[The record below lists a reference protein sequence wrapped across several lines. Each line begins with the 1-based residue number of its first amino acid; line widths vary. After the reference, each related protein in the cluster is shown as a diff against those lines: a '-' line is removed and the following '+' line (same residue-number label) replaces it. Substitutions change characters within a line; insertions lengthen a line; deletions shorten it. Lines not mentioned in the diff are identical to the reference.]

1 MRKTRC
7 ECERRELTGGP
18 LRFWRASSAEG
29 WGSES
34 VWLSDSMNLVIRARV
49 QIREHAEQRLE
60 DAGQGGL
67 VLEAEWVEGGEEL
80 FERAL
85 AQGHH
90 DAELRGIACT
100 TVADETAKRSGG
112 KSNAGTAGIQQLA
125 LPLSLAVAVGV
136 RKGGIV
142 RAR

>member
-1 MRKTRC
+1 
-7 ECERRELTGGP
+7 
-18 LRFWRASSAEG
+18 
-29 WGSES
+29 
-34 VWLSDSMNLVIRARV
+34 MNLVIRARV

-60 DAGQGGL
+60 DAGQCGL

-80 FERAL
+80 LERAL

-100 TVADETAKRSGG
+100 TVADETAKCSGG
-112 KSNAGTAGIQQLA
+112 ESNAGTAGIQQLA
-125 LPLSLAVAVGV
+125 VAVAVGV